1 MFSLRDTLLNR
12 IANKTLPRAY
22 TINMGIGVLLGHGPA
37 SITSLLNSPCPE
49 SVVIHFK
56 SLLAINNNI
65 NQFFDTQFLAMQRL
79 YSEGAVAALRG
90 TTEDLSG
97 NPALAALVVLDIG
110 NCPFSGTLTNEQRDL
125 YANRNNVLANE
136 VVVYLVQ
143 SMVNITAATSALG
156 CATQQVG
163 RGPGAAVIQNAAQ
176 WLVAHEVGHLLSLQH
191 VVGVS
196 DNLMFPNVGWTN
208 LPPDLSASQYTNM
221 LNSSLTIPC

>member
-12 IANKTLPRAY
+12 ITNKTLPSAY
-22 TINMGIGVLLGHGPA
+22 TINMGVGVLLGRGPV
-37 SITSLLNSPCPE
+37 SITSLLNSPSPE

-65 NQFFDTQFLAMQRL
+65 NQFFDSQFLAMQRL
-79 YSEGAVAALRG
+79 YSEGGIAALRG

-97 NPALAALVVLDIG
+97 NAALATLVVLEVG
-110 NCPFSGTLTNEQRDL
+110 TCPFSGTLTTEQRDL
-125 YANRNNVLANE
+125 YANRNNVAANE

-143 SMVNITAATSALG
+143 SMVNIGAATNFLG
-156 CATQQVG
+156 CATQQIG
-163 RGPGAAVIQNAAQ
+163 LGPGAAVIQNAAQ

-191 VVGVS
+191 VLGVS

-208 LPPDLSASQYTNM
+208 PPPDLTDSQYTSM
-221 LNSSLTIPC
+221 VNSGLTIP